1 MTTAADVIAELHQ
14 RRQAQAGHVVPPGTF
29 PPGWQD
35 WFDAQ
40 PVVDRA
46 QARAQIEACVDGLAL
61 RPLPPRRGRWNAPFF
76 RLLQWRAPHDPRV
89 DRRWRIT
96 ALVLDL
102 LLHIL
107 MLGMLVW
114 LLYLRFLVLPPTE
127 DDGGQVVQ
135 VEFIGRGNAVA
146 GGGAVATAGAA
157 AATAAPTAGK
167 NRARQAQATP
177 AAGGTAQTA
186 LTAPTPPPAATL
198 PLQADTPA
206 RLPVPA
212 EPEAAQPVQV
222 SNVPQPEPDH
232 FQLPPPRPLAAPV
245 RAPQLREVPVRAAV
259 ESIPDRPVLQVQTL
273 THAERALPLR
283 VPEVSSPVQAI
294 ETFTP
299 EPGLLARERAAP
311 ERALPL
317 RAAPV
322 RAQVQALP
330 LPPESARTPDTSA
343 AGTASAAAGEQAQA
357 GRSNGGQ
364 ASAATGAGVVQSGT
378 GAGAQAASP
387 GGQGVVARGQGA
399 GPGVKSAPGGWPGA
413 AASDDWGAS
422 RRTVAG
428 TGTGTGEAGRAGQ
441 GAGHSGLFNPDGSPR
456 LPDDW
461 SKGKRVDLDRAGT
474 WLKRP
479 GLEYRGT
486 RFDKYWIPDGTL
498 LEEWVRRGIKELSIP
513 IPGTGLELKCV
524 VSLLQF
530 GGGCIPVDPNAN
542 EQPATGRPAPNI
554 PFKPELQEDNGS
566 VRPQAGQP

>member
-1 MTTAADVIAELHQ
+1 MTTAADVIAALHQ

-40 PVVDRA
+40 PAVDRA
-46 QARAQIEACVDGLAL
+46 QACAQIEACVDGLAQ

-157 AATAAPTAGK
+157 AATAGK
-167 NRARQAQATP
+167 NQARQAQATP

-273 THAERALPLR
+273 THVERALPLR
-283 VPEVSSPVQAI
+283 VPEVSSQVQAI

-330 LPPESARTPDTSA
+330 LPPESARTPDTGA
-343 AGTASAAAGEQAQA
+343 VGTASAAAGAQAQA

-387 GGQGVVARGQGA
+387 GGQGVAARGQGA

>member
-1 MTTAADVIAELHQ
+1 M
-14 RRQAQAGHVVPPGTF
+14 
-29 PPGWQD
+29 
-35 WFDAQ
+35 
-40 PVVDRA
+40 
-46 QARAQIEACVDGLAL
+46 
-61 RPLPPRRGRWNAPFF
+61 
-76 RLLQWRAPHDPRV
+76 
-89 DRRWRIT
+89 
-96 ALVLDL
+96 
-102 LLHIL
+102 
-107 MLGMLVW
+107 
-114 LLYLRFLVLPPTE
+114 
-127 DDGGQVVQ
+127 
-135 VEFIGRGNAVA
+135 
-146 GGGAVATAGAA
+146 
-157 AATAAPTAGK
+157 
-167 NRARQAQATP
+167 
-177 AAGGTAQTA
+177 
-186 LTAPTPPPAATL
+186 TAPTPPPAATL

-273 THAERALPLR
+273 THVERALPLR
-283 VPEVSSPVQAI
+283 VPEVSSQVQAI

-330 LPPESARTPDTSA
+330 LPPESARTPDTGA
-343 AGTASAAAGEQAQA
+343 VGTASAAAGAQAQA

-387 GGQGVVARGQGA
+387 GGQGVAARGQGA

>member
-1 MTTAADVIAELHQ
+1 VTTAADVIAALHQ

-40 PVVDRA
+40 PAVDRA
-46 QARAQIEACVDGLAL
+46 QVRAQIEACVDGLAQ

-157 AATAAPTAGK
+157 AATAGK
-167 NRARQAQATP
+167 NQARQAQATP
-177 AAGGTAQTA
+177 AAGGTAQSA

-212 EPEAAQPVQV
+212 EPEVAQPVQV

-283 VPEVSSPVQAI
+283 VPEVSSQVQAI

-330 LPPESARTPDTSA
+330 LPPESARTPDTGA
-343 AGTASAAAGEQAQA
+343 AGTASAAAGAQAQA

-364 ASAATGAGVVQSGT
+364 ASAATGTGVVQSGT

-387 GGQGVVARGQGA
+387 GGQGVAARGQGA
-399 GPGVKSAPGGWPGA
+399 GPGVKPAPGGWPGA

-461 SKGKRVDLDRAGT
+461 VKGKRVDLDRAGT

-479 GLEYRGT
+479 GMEYRGT

-566 VRPQAGQP
+566 VRPQTGQP